1 MVDSIGLYNYSTVKT
16 SYIRGT
22 YSPRQTVSGEK
33 TGQGQVLEED
43 CVTISPQAREKAK
56 AEPTRKSDKIEER
69 KPNGETLNDDEKH
82 EVEKLRKRD
91 TEVRT
96 HEQAH
101 LSAAGHLAAG
111 GAQYTFKSGPDGQQ
125 YAVGGEV
132 PLKVDDAP
140 TPEEDLR
147 NARQLERAAL
157 APAKP
162 SGQDR
167 AIAAQARGKA
177 AKAQQEIVEKQAKK
191 VETTSEAPETKA
203 IQSSQLAEQLG
214 LSKNWDDKI
223 DGVSRQDITGGQIT
237 FDRGDTGRLDVIA

>member
-1 MVDSIGLYNYSTVKT
+1 MVDSVQFYAVNNTTPTYYSGNYT
-16 SYIRGT
+16 SRPAAT
-22 YSPRQTVSGEK
+22 
-33 TGQGQVLEED
+33 EED
-43 CVTISPQAREKAK
+43 NRSREVQKQDRVTISPEARAK
-56 AEPTRKSDKIEER
+56 ADEANRNPDKITDR
-69 KPNGETLNDDEKH
+69 KPTGENLTDEEKQ
-82 EVEKLRKRD
+82 EVEKLKKRD

-167 AIAAQARGKA
+167 AIAAQAREKA
-177 AKAQQEIVEKQAKK
+177 AKAQQEIIENQAPKPEKTQKSPESNK
-191 VETTSEAPETKA
+191 IESSELIK
-203 IQSSQLAEQLG
+203 QLG
-214 LSKNWDDKI
+214 LIKNEEKEI
-223 DGVSRQDITGGQIT
+223 DGDIGQEISGGQIT
-237 FDRGDTGRLDVIA
+237 FDRGETGNLDVMA